1 MELADVIP
9 PFFTSILRS
18 LYSGSGRKI
27 FSSYREAM
35 AACSTRGY
43 ENADI
48 VNIVVEKTKRY
59 RDNILETT
67 TSVQC
72 GTSTAYS
79 LCSVLAS
86 VQSSATHVLD
96 FGGAA
101 GAHYFLARSVLP
113 STCKLKWLVVET
125 PAMAEAAEKHL
136 ANDELHFLSN
146 LSEAAITLE
155 RIDLVHTSGA
165 LQYVEDPCA
174 HLEKLVDLGAGRIL
188 LNRLGLTRGQ
198 NEVVTVQESLLSKN
212 GPGPMPQGMSD
223 RKVRYPYVLPRECSF
238 MEILT
243 RKYRVAFVF
252 DDQSGFFPVRSE
264 PIVGMSL
271 LAERKVPADLGH
283 NQSS

>member
-1 MELADVIP
+1 MKLVDLIP
-9 PFFTSILRS
+9 PCFTSIARR
-18 LYSGSGRKI
+18 LYSGSGRKL

-35 AACSTRGY
+35 GACSTRGY

-48 VNIVVEKTKRY
+48 VDVVVEKTKRY
-59 RDNILETT
+59 RDSILETT

-72 GTSTAYS
+72 GASTAYS

-86 VQSSATHVLD
+86 FQSSGVHVLD

-146 LSEAAITLE
+146 LSEAAITLG

-165 LQYVEDPCA
+165 LQYVENPCA
-174 HLEKLVDLGAGRIL
+174 QLEKLVDLGAGRIL

-198 NEVVTVQESLLSKN
+198 KEVVTVQESRLSGN
-212 GPGPMPQGMSD
+212 GPGPMPEGMSD

-243 RKYRVAFVF
+243 RKYRVALVF

-264 PIVGMSL
+264 SIVGMSL
-271 LAERKVPADLGH
+271 LAERKVPADPGR